1 MSVAGV
7 QMPKSV
13 QDCVHIY
20 DSKKGE
26 TRKADAK
33 YSLKKNESFV
43 FCLPLCVK
51 DHSTFQSNQFTVV
64 HLIDRQNFGSNE
76 SESGF
81 FPGVSPED
89 ILKNKKAQQKVQD
102 TIKLMQKFNVWLD
115 ASVQATKDGLLK
127 ITNDTRLKV
136 Y

>member
-1 MSVAGV
+1 
-7 QMPKSV
+7 MPKTV
-13 QDCVHIY
+13 QECVHIY

-33 YSLKKNESFV
+33 STLKNKNESFV

-51 DHSTFQSNQFTVV
+51 DHSNFASNQFTVV
-64 HLIDRQNFGSNE
+64 HLVDRQNFGADA

-81 FPGVSPED
+81 FPGVSPQD

-102 TIKLMQKFNVWLD
+102 ALKLMQKFNVWLD
-115 ASVQATKDGLLK
+115 ASVQVTKEGLLK
-127 ITNDTRLKV
+127 ITDDTRLKV